1 MVTPASRS
9 RWHRARVAFY
19 AGGCAVALAGSAV
32 LATPAP
38 AGAAA
43 AATAQP
49 TYLYVAN
56 NGNSVTEY
64 DIATSSV
71 VSTFAAGSNPLA
83 VAVTPDGSQLYVTDA
98 GSNEVTVVNTATNTV
113 VGTIA
118 VGELPVSI
126 AFSPNGKKAY
136 VLNRDSQSISV
147 INTAKKTVTTTYS
160 LSSAEDTSYGS
171 DLAITPD
178 GDQAFLPLQDGTV
191 IVVNLATGAVV
202 NTVTLGYASWQAV
215 VSPDGKDVYATYLP
229 TIYSPGWVAEIST
242 STDKVVH
249 KITTNGPSPG
259 SVAITPNGKYVYTAD
274 FSDNLVD
281 VITTASNA
289 VTGVVDLPSGSYPVA
304 VAADNDFLFTANY
317 AASSVSQFDIPEN
330 YQMVRSFPVGSG
342 PDGLAFVP
350 G

>member
-1 MVTPASRS
+1 MITPASRS
-9 RWHRARVAFY
+9 RWYRARVAFY